1 MVVVNAKVL
10 SVANDSVA
18 VYDAEYSKNIT
29 ILLPNIISRLPVVGD
44 NINYI
49 KDDVDDARG
58 LFINYYGETPIV
70 YNNHTHRLLS
80 VDIIN
85 NMPISATQRA
95 ELFSK
100 QTGVIYE

>member
-1 MVVVNAKVL
+1 MIVVNAKVL
-10 SVANDSVA
+10 SVTNDSVA

-58 LFINYYGETPIV
+58 LFISYYGETPIV
-70 YNNHTHRLLS
+70 FNYHTHRLLS
-80 VDIIN
+80 ADIID
-85 NMPISATQRA
+85 NMPILEIQKADLYT
-95 ELFSK
+95 K